1 MHGVVLSH
9 GYVEGNKRT
18 GLHLVELLVRRSGYT
33 LVEQDE
39 KIVDMLVD
47 VARGDLDPDD
57 LAHWFRE
64 RLTRTGDVES
74 RREAD

>member
-9 GYVEGNKRT
+9 GYVEGNKPT
-18 GLHLVELLVRRSGYT
+18 ALYLVELLVRRSGYT

-47 VARGDLDPDD
+47 VARGDLGSDE
-57 LAHWFRE
+57 LAHWFRD
-64 RLTRTGDVES
+64 RLTRKADVES